1 MNTVQVTVFILYFL
15 LLIYFSRQGYKK
27 SATLDDFTVAGWSMG
42 LIINVA
48 TFTATWVSAA
58 SVLGV
63 PSMLYS
69 VGFAAITGWFA
80 GWFFANALMPILAYK
95 IRRPEFPVRTIPE
108 FMRLRYEPFAEKSC
122 IQAIASLTMIAGYL
136 IYVTIQIKGLGMI
149 IATLTGIPYEV
160 GVFIFAIFILITVF
174 GGMWSVATTDLYNTG
189 IIVFGLIIAAIA
201 ILPQVGG
208 WSEMFAK
215 AMEISTP
222 AVVGGNPTPAGGLL
236 DPLGTFTL
244 SAMVG
249 IFISNSLGASVAPHW
264 PTRLLAAKNLRT
276 AVLTPLVS
284 TFIIAVVF
292 ICLLILGV
300 GARVLV
306 PTMPDG
312 KATDWV
318 MPMLISQFMHP
329 VIAGVMLAAIF
340 AAALSTANAM
350 TLHNALAIT
359 YDMIRN
365 LSHKTISDKTLI
377 NMTKITLV
385 ILGII
390 AIILALNPP
399 AFIAMAAAYVF
410 GLFGGTFIAP
420 MYLGLYWK
428 KANKLGGYL
437 GSIVGGLTYVITNYL
452 ITIKAMPGT
461 IPAIVLAV
469 AASALCIVITAYV
482 SPPPPK
488 EAWEPYFEPEISENT
503 RQVIFKAMKNM
514 AK

>member
-1 MNTVQVTVFILYFL
+1 MNAVQVTVFIIYFI

-27 SATLDDFTVAGWSMG
+27 AGTLDDFTVGGWSMG
-42 LIINVA
+42 LVINVA

-63 PSMLYS
+63 PSMLYG

-95 IRRPEFPVRTIPE
+95 IRRPEFPVRTVPE
-108 FMRLRYEPFAEKSC
+108 FMRLRYEPFAERSY
-122 IQAIASLTMIAGYL
+122 IQIIASLTMIAGYL

-160 GVFIFAIFILITVF
+160 GVFVFAFFILVTVF
-174 GGMWSVATTDLYNTG
+174 GGMWSVATTDLFNTV
-189 IIVFGLIIAAIA
+189 IIMIGLVIAAIA

-208 WSEMFAK
+208 WSEMFAR

-222 AVVGGNPTPAGGLL
+222 AVQGGKPTPPGGLL

-244 SAMVG
+244 SAMIG

-276 AVLTPLVS
+276 AILTPLIS
-284 TFIIAVVF
+284 TFIIAIVF
-292 ICLLILGV
+292 LCLMVLGI
-300 GARVLV
+300 GGRVLV
-306 PTMPDG
+306 PTMPAG
-312 KATDWV
+312 KQTDWV
-318 MPMLISQFMHP
+318 MPMLISQFMNP
-329 VIAGVMLAAIF
+329 VIAGIMLAAIF

-350 TLHNALAIT
+350 TFHSALAIT
-359 YDMIRN
+359 YDIIRN
-365 LSHKTISDKTLI
+365 LSRKTINPQTLI
-377 NMTKITLV
+377 TMTKFTLV
-385 ILGII
+385 ILGIV

-399 AFIAMAAAYVF
+399 AFIAMAAACVF

-469 AASALCIVITAYV
+469 AASTLCIVIAAYV
-482 SPPPPK
+482 SPPPPR

-503 RQVIFKAMKNM
+503 RQVIFKAMKNIS
-514 AK
+514 K